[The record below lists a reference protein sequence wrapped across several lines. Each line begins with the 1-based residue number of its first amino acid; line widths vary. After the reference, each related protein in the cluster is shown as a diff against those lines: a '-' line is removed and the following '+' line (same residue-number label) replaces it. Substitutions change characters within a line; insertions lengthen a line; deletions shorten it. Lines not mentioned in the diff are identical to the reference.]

1 MTDKYNKLVRDRIP
15 EIIMQQ
21 GDVPA
26 IEILGDADYCA
37 SLNKK
42 LQEEL
47 DEYLQDYSVEELAD
61 IVEVI
66 YAIVRYNG
74 ISINDFEQ
82 IRLDKNAKRGSFDKR
97 IALIEVARKPT

>member
-15 EIIMQQ
+15 EIIKQR
-21 GDVPA
+21 GDIPTV
-26 IEILGDADYCA
+26 EILGAADYYA

-66 YAIVRYNG
+66 YAIVRYKG
-74 ISINDFEQ
+74 ISISDFEQ
-82 IRLDKNAKRGSFDKR
+82 IRLDKNAKRGCFDKR
-97 IALIEVARKPT
+97 IALIKVERKPT